1 MKAESSASSQRA
13 SALVSLL
20 AIIGVVLIALG
31 LTSWYLKWPVSILAA
46 GSSSPFSVT
55 VNEAPLSRETKLS
68 SSFAPVVKRVAPG
81 VVNVYSTKTV
91 KNPTGQ
97 DLHSLLQDPLFRQF
111 FGDQFGGSAPERP
124 HPQKQFS
131 LGSGVIVS
139 TDGHILTNNHVIAGA
154 DEIKVGL
161 LNDDREFTAKL
172 VGTDAQTDIA
182 VLKIDAKDL
191 SAVTFAD
198 SDKIE
203 VGDVV
208 LAIGNPFGV
217 GQTTTM
223 GIISATRRG
232 GIGIEDYEDF
242 IQTDAAINP
251 GNSGGALVDTEGRL
265 VGLNTAI
272 LSRSGGNQ
280 GVGFAVPVNLAR
292 NIMQQIVTT
301 GHVVRGYLGI
311 SIQNLTE
318 DLRKEFKAPDKG
330 GVLVGGV
337 ADKSPAAAAGL
348 KSGDVITELDGKP
361 VQDSRTLRLTV
372 AQTAPGTK
380 VSMKII
386 RDAKEQTVEVTL
398 QEAPKKALA
407 AAPVQPGSNSQEE
420 TAGQLFPGVVVVTL
434 DDSLRQ
440 RVGAPASV
448 SGVVVAELNTDSSA
462 AAAGLLQGDVIQEID
477 HKPVAGAEEA
487 VATVKG
493 ATSKR
498 FLLKVWAH
506 GGSRYLVL
514 DESAAG

>member
-1 MKAESSASSQRA
+1 MKAQSPASSPRA

-20 AIIGVVLIALG
+20 AVIGVVLIVLG
-31 LTSWYLKWPVSILAA
+31 FTSWYLKWPVSLVTV
-46 GSSSPFSVT
+46 GSSPLSVT
-55 VNEAPLSRETKLS
+55 VNEAPLSRDTKLS
-68 SSFAPVVKRVAPG
+68 SSFAPVVKRVAAG

-91 KNPTGQ
+91 KSPSGQ
-97 DLHSLLQDPLFRQF
+97 DGRSLLQNPFFRQF
-111 FGDQFGGSAPERP
+111 FGDQFEGSAPARP
-124 HPQKQFS
+124 RPQKQFS

-139 TDGHILTNNHVIAGA
+139 ADGHILTNNHVVAGA

-161 LNDDREFTAKL
+161 LKDDREFTAKL
-172 VGTDAQTDIA
+172 IGTDAQTDIA

-191 SAVTFAD
+191 SAITFAD

-217 GQTTTM
+217 GQTVTM

-232 GIGIEDYEDF
+232 GMGIEDYEDF

-292 NIMQQIVTT
+292 NIMEQIVNT
-301 GHVVRGYLGI
+301 GHVVRGYLGV
-311 SIQNLTE
+311 SIQNLTG
-318 DLRKEFKAPDKG
+318 DLRKEFNAPGKG

-337 ADKSPAAAAGL
+337 ADQSPAAAAGL
-348 KSGDVITELDGKP
+348 KSGDVITELSGKP
-361 VQDSRTLRLTV
+361 VEDSRTLRLTV
-372 AQTAPGTK
+372 AQTAPGSK

-386 RDAKEQTVEVTL
+386 RDGKEQTVEVTL

-407 AAPVQPGSNSQEE
+407 AAPAQPGSNSQEE
-420 TAGQLFPGVVVVTL
+420 TAGRLFPGVVIVTL

-448 SGVVVAELNTDSSA
+448 SGVVVAELNTDSNA
-462 AAAGLLQGDVIQEID
+462 AAAGLLQGDVIQEIN
-477 HKPVAGAEEA
+477 HKPITSAEEA
-487 VATVKG
+487 VAAVKE
-493 ATSKR
+493 ATSKH
-498 FLLKVWAH
+498 FLLQVWQH

-514 DESAAG
+514 DESGGG